1 MLTLLTTAAEAASP
15 LTYYG
20 PGPGPGGFG
29 WLWLLVPLFWIA
41 FFVLLVAF
49 VGRRLRRGGAA
60 WQMHGPSPEQTLG
73 DRYARG
79 EIDEQEYRSRL
90 EVLRANQPQRRQP
103 RP

>member
-1 MLTLLTTAAEAASP
+1 MLSALSSAATAATS
-15 LTYYG
+15 LSHYG
-20 PGPGPGGFG
+20 PGPGAGGFG

-49 VGRRLRRGGAA
+49 VGRRLRRGGAN

-79 EIDEQEYRSRL
+79 EVDEQEYRSRL
-90 EVLRANQPQRRQP
+90 EVLRSNQPQRR
-103 RP
+103 